1 MQCKKLIFILLLL
14 YSFDV
19 DGNSSNILKLS
30 CEYNPDLIKKKSKN
44 TSFTDNKEINRSM
57 ICKSFGCKDKLE
69 VIMNDKN
76 NGEIEYRLR
85 NLWFDHQGILL
96 DDFLMTKDKITINT
110 FVSQAYFLDSYKIDR
125 VTGKTER
132 IVYRFDDPEF
142 FYNLKKLEKNES
154 TDRPLLN
161 KNGRL
166 SLKTLKSF
174 SLEPW
179 EIFYFEGKCLEG
191 TVL

>member
-1 MQCKKLIFILLLL
+1 MLLKKSFLIALLLW
-14 YSFDV
+14 SFDTN
-19 DGNSSNILKLS
+19 GKTSKILKLS
-30 CEYNPDLIKKKSKN
+30 CEYSPNLIKKESKN
-44 TSFTDNKEINRSM
+44 TSLADNKEINTSV
-57 ICKSFGCKDKLE
+57 ICKSFGCKDKVE
-69 VIMNDKN
+69 IIMNDKH

-96 DDFLMTKDKITINT
+96 DDFLMTENKITIKT

-125 VTGKTER
+125 TTGKTER
-132 IVYRFDDPEF
+132 TIYRFDDPEF

-154 TDRPLLN
+154 TDRPLFN

-191 TVL
+191 TGI